1 MSKKLNIILTIII
14 SLIACI
20 GIVFTIIFINNPDFA
35 KTKGTVT
42 IELIDLDDKKVL
54 SKDINFKEKDTLVSI
69 VSDEFDNVLIEN
81 CMVIT
86 IEEFTT
92 DTLNWSVYISILVNG
107 EYSMVGINDIELVD
121 ELIVT
126 FKMEEYIP
134 YE

>member
-20 GIVFTIIFINNPDFA
+20 GSVFTIIFINNPDFA

-42 IELIDLDDKKVL
+42 IELVDLDDKKVL

-81 CMVIT
+81 GMVIT
-86 IEEFTT
+86 IEELTT
-92 DTLNWSVYISILVNG
+92 DTINWSVYISILVNG

>member
-42 IELIDLDDKKVL
+42 IELVDLDDKKVL

-81 CMVIT
+81 GMVIT
-86 IEEFTT
+86 IEELTT
-92 DTLNWSVYISILVNG
+92 DTINWSVYISILVNG

>member
-1 MSKKLNIILTIII
+1 MSKKINIILTIII

-42 IELIDLDDKKVL
+42 IELVDLDDKKVL

-81 CMVIT
+81 GMVIT

-92 DTLNWSVYISILVNG
+92 DTINWSVYISILVNG

>member
-42 IELIDLDDKKVL
+42 IELVDLDDNLVL

-81 CMVIT
+81 GMVIT

-92 DTLNWSVYISILVNG
+92 DTINWSVYISILVNG
-107 EYSMVGINDIELVD
+107 EYSMVGINDIELID

>member
-14 SLIACI
+14 SLFACI

-42 IELIDLDDKKVL
+42 IELVDLDDKKVL

-81 CMVIT
+81 GMVIT
-86 IEEFTT
+86 IEELTT
-92 DTLNWSVYISILVNG
+92 DTINWSVYISILVNG

>member
-42 IELIDLDDKKVL
+42 IELVDLDDNLVL

-81 CMVIT
+81 GMVIT
-86 IEEFTT
+86 IEELTT
-92 DTLNWSVYISILVNG
+92 DTINWSVYISILVNG

>member
-42 IELIDLDDKKVL
+42 IELVDLDDKLVL

-81 CMVIT
+81 GMVIT

>member
-42 IELIDLDDKKVL
+42 IELVDLDDKKVL

-81 CMVIT
+81 GMVIT

>member
-42 IELIDLDDKKVL
+42 IELVDLDDKKVL

-69 VSDEFDNVLIEN
+69 VSNEFDNVLIEN
-81 CMVIT
+81 GMVIT

-92 DTLNWSVYISILVNG
+92 DTLDWSVYISILVNG
-107 EYSMVGINDIELVD
+107 EYSMLGINDIELVD

>member
-81 CMVIT
+81 GMVIT
-86 IEEFTT
+86 IEELTT
-92 DTLNWSVYISILVNG
+92 DTINWSVYISILVNG

>member
-42 IELIDLDDKKVL
+42 IELVDLDDKKVL

-81 CMVIT
+81 GMVIT

-92 DTLNWSVYISILVNG
+92 DTINWSVYISILVNG

>member
-42 IELIDLDDKKVL
+42 IELVDLDDKKVL

-81 CMVIT
+81 GMVIT
-86 IEEFTT
+86 IEELTT
-92 DTLNWSVYISILVNG
+92 YTINWSVYIWILVNG

>member
-42 IELIDLDDKKVL
+42 IELVDLDDNLVL

-81 CMVIT
+81 GMVIT

>member
-20 GIVFTIIFINNPDFA
+20 GIVLTIIFINNPDFA

-42 IELIDLDDKKVL
+42 IELVDLDDKLVL

-81 CMVIT
+81 GMVIT
-86 IEEFTT
+86 IEEFST